1 MSAKGPSLRSGAP
14 PRPHDRAPL
23 RPRRWGTPQGE
34 VRQTADRSRRSAS
47 FRCGSVTTILGPMN
61 LTEESRS
68 TSTAVGYVLAAVIAA
83 WVVFAL
89 LDELEPNGRHLLVLG
104 ALRIVMLGALLAFA
118 AKVGADA
125 TRLGRFALG
134 TAALGALVNLTG
146 GVGAAVTDGWSFNPF
161 APGGPAEPPWYA
173 YLVMAGA
180 MVFTLGTILVGIAGR
195 RGGWLAVAVI
205 LGGILYAAVPLGAY
219 GHLVWVAPGSPLA
232 LGLASTS
239 SVRPRSTRRPGP
251 DLILKTDVTTW
262 TMSLALQDAEHAG
275 CAGQRASSRPLAGSA
290 RRGHRVGGRLRRSQ
304 LWPRHSLSPP
314 FDRRYCT
321 SRSQVRRWRC
331 WPGGD
336 DSRSPSLLS

>member
-1 MSAKGPSLRSGAP
+1 
-14 PRPHDRAPL
+14 
-23 RPRRWGTPQGE
+23 
-34 VRQTADRSRRSAS
+34 
-47 FRCGSVTTILGPMN
+47 MN
-61 LTEESRS
+61 LTDESRS

-134 TAALGALVNLTG
+134 TAALGALVNLAG

-180 MVFTLGTILVGIAGR
+180 MLFALGTILVGIAGR

-205 LGGILYAAVPLGAY
+205 LGGILYAAAAADAY
-219 GHLVWVAPGSPLA
+219 GHLVWVAPWFALA
-232 LGLASTS
+232 LGLATS
-239 SVRPRSTRRPGP
+239 S
-251 DLILKTDVTTW
+251 
-262 TMSLALQDAEHAG
+262 DASNSDG
-275 CAGQRASSRPLAGSA
+275 RNSFSRPM
-290 RRGHRVGGRLRRSQ
+290 
-304 LWPRHSLSPP
+304 
-314 FDRRYCT
+314 
-321 SRSQVRRWRC
+321 
-331 WPGGD
+331 
-336 DSRSPSLLS
+336 